1 MYLSITSRQ
10 ISSFYLVLSHPAAPP
25 ITCAKNLGFIFN
37 FSPSPSTFS
46 HEADSYLFISQTHP
60 LLPYVL
66 PPSPTKL
73 PPHGIRPWPLATR
86 SPLHNRSALSVK
98 KAWLYHPA
106 ALRHLVTLHCSQ
118 LITGLAYKPFIS
130 WLLTTN
136 PSCLSW
142 FLLKDGLLSPHWIS
156 VYVFPELRD
165 LSQPLFLNHS
175 TCCTGT
181 SS

>member
-73 PPHGIRPWPLATR
+73 LPHGIRPWPLATR

-130 WLLTTN
+130 WLLTSHHLLFFILCYLHWCLVVHSLLVHC
-136 PSCLSW
+136 SCC
-142 FLLKDGLLSPHWIS
+142 LLCMEVSSTKPTVNYLFFSP
-156 VYVFPELRD
+156 L
-165 LSQPLFLNHS
+165 
-175 TCCTGT
+175 
-181 SS
+181 